1 MWTKHRN
8 RVQRTRFLCI
18 ETEFVEL
25 GFHTHKLSSLNL
37 IFMSHPCPIH
47 LTVMW
52 VLSWKSSLLNSISV
66 NGPQHST
73 CCRGSQLGTCFL
85 FVRLTISQILSTLL
99 HVHFLA
105 PLNLAPLSTQSSSLH
120 SSHTTFQV
128 YNILFASFFFFVK
141 KNLEHIRTMFYFILF
156 FC

>member
-1 MWTKHRN
+1 MRN
-8 RVQRTRFLCI
+8 RCGQNI
-18 ETEFVEL
+18 EIEFKKLGFCVF

-85 FVRLTISQILSTLL
+85 FVHLTISQIEHSTPCTLFSFSQFSSSQHSILSECTL
-99 HVHFLA
+99 H
-105 PLNLAPLSTQSSSLH
+105 SSLH
-120 SSHTTFQV
+120 YSQ
-128 YNILFASFFFFVK
+128 I
-141 KNLEHIRTMFYFILF
+141 EHSLHYTHLTQHFRYTIFYLLVF

>member
-37 IFMSHPCPIH
+37 IFMSHPCLIH

-99 HVHFLA
+99 PVHF
-105 PLNLAPLSTQSSSLH
+105 SSSQYTQSSLSVH
-120 SSHTTFQV
+120 S
-128 YNILFASFFFFVK
+128 ILFTTLISH
-141 KNLEHIRTMFYFILF
+141 NISGIQYCI
-156 FC
+156 C

>member
-8 RVQRTRFLCI
+8 RVQKTRFLCI

-85 FVRLTISQILSTLL
+85 FVRLTISQILSTQYSLYT
-99 HVHFLA
+99 
-105 PLNLAPLSTQSSSLH
+105 LAPLSLAHLSTLNPLWVYTQSSSLH
-120 SSHTTFQV
+120 LSHTTFQV
-128 YNILFASFFFFVK
+128 YNIVFASFF
-141 KNLEHIRTMFYFILF
+141 
-156 FC
+156 C

>member
-1 MWTKHRN
+1 MDKTWK
-8 RVQRTRFLCI
+8 
-18 ETEFVEL
+18 
-25 GFHTHKLSSLNL
+25 SSSMNS
-37 IFMSHPCPIH
+37 ISMSHPCPISLDGH
-47 LTVMW
+47 VDTELEIEPTRLDFRKWSLALHVLPW
-52 VLSWKSSLLNSISV
+52 VPAGDLF
-66 NGPQHST
+66 Q
-73 CCRGSQLGTCFL
+73 FL

>member
-25 GFHTHKLSSLNL
+25 GFHTHKLSSLNSFSIHRNRVSL
-37 IFMSHPCPIH
+37 NSIFMSHPCPIH

-52 VLSWKSSLLNSISV
+52 VLSWKSSLLDSISV

-73 CCRGSQLGTCFL
+73 CCCGSQLGTCFL

-99 HVHFLA
+99 PVHF
-105 PLNLAPLSTQSSSLH
+105 SSSQYTQSSLSVH
-120 SSHTTFQV
+120 SMLFTTLISH
-128 YNILFASFFFFVK
+128 NISG
-141 KNLEHIRTMFYFILF
+141 IQYCIY
-156 FC
+156 

>member
-1 MWTKHRN
+1 MWTKHRNRVQRTQFMCMETEFNMWTKHRN

-85 FVRLTISQILSTLL
+85 FVYLTISQILSTQYSLYT
-99 HVHFLA
+99 
-105 PLNLAPLSTQSSSLH
+105 LAPLSTL
-120 SSHTTFQV
+120 
-128 YNILFASFFFFVK
+128 NPL
-141 KNLEHIRTMFYFILF
+141 
-156 FC
+156 